1 MNVGA
6 GGYMTLVI
14 PLSLL
19 FVVLGWWA
27 LVVQRARRG
36 PKQRGRR

>member
-6 GGYMTLVI
+6 GAYWTLII

-27 LVVQRARRG
+27 IAIKRARR
-36 PKQRGRR
+36 R